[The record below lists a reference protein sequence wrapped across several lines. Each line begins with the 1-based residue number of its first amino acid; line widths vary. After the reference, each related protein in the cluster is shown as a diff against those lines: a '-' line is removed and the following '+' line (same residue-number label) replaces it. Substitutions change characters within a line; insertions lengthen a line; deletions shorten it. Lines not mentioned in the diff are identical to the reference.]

1 MPELK
6 SFTRA
11 EVAKHNTE
19 DDCWIIID
27 GAVYNVS
34 TFAQM
39 HPGGSQILIE
49 LGGKDV
55 TGKSLQFNMYK
66 YRCTLLTSTNL
77 DDFYGLHRQEV
88 LIKYAPRLKIG
99 TIEGEVAQV
108 TIPTP
113 GDLSAVPYAEPS
125 YWMGFKSP
133 YFKYVEDIVPFLKL
147 IALLTVKCVA
157 L

>member
-34 TFAQM
+34 TFAQL

-55 TGKSLQFNMYK
+55 TGKKTRDLIYTNVDAHFSHPRK
-66 YRCTLLTSTNL
+66 ST
-77 DDFYGLHRQEV
+77 
-88 LIKYAPRLKIG
+88 
-99 TIEGEVAQV
+99 
-108 TIPTP
+108 
-113 GDLSAVPYAEPS
+113 
-125 YWMGFKSP
+125 M
-133 YFKYVEDIVPFLKL
+133 
-147 IALLTVKCVA
+147 
-157 L
+157 